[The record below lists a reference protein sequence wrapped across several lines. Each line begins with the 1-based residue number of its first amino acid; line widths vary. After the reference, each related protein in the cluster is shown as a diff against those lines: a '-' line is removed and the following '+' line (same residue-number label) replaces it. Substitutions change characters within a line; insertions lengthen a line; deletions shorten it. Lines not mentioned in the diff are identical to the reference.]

1 MSLTLLCTQSDT
13 PDVIPSNT
21 WNLEYLRAAVLGRF
35 ADTQSVQVVCMLNTH
50 YDITR
55 GQTQSSVLVA
65 KLLSHFCADNDVV
78 VMTGD
83 LNALPESPAVRYLVG
98 YSSVDGSVSPLPL
111 FDTLSAAG
119 AGGGTWIGGA
129 FNGKI
134 TGGKIDYILT
144 PVNGQ
149 ACLQGAKLVNDTY
162 GGYSCSDHAA
172 VQSSLCLGSGC
183 SACLS

>member
-1 MSLTLLCTQSDT
+1 MQSDT

-21 WNLEYLRAAVLGRF
+21 WSLEYLRAAVLGRF
-35 ADTQSVQVVCMLNTH
+35 TDIESAQVVCMLNTH

-55 GQTQSSVLVA
+55 GQNQSSELVA
-65 KLLSHFCADNDVV
+65 RLLGDFCANGDGVI
-78 VMTGD
+78 MTGD

-98 YSSVDGSVSPLPL
+98 EGSIDGSISSLPL
-111 FDTLSAAG
+111 FDTLTAAG
-119 AGGGTWIGGA
+119 EGGGTWIGGS
-129 FNGKI
+129 FNGNI

-149 ACLQGAKLVNDTY
+149 VCLQSAKIINDTY
-162 GGYSCSDHAA
+162 GGFACSDHAA
-172 VQSSLCLGSGC
+172 VQSSLCIGSGC